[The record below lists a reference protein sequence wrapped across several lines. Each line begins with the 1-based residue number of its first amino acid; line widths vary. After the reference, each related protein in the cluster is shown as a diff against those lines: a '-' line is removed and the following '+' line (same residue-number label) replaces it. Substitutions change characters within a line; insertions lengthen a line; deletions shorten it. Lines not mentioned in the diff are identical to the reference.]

1 MANDKEIEEAVLAER
16 ERCTALLEACR
27 HVFDTSSDKFM
38 GHLWCRI
45 RNQIALGSPV
55 EEADFGVQ
63 MGLDELDE
71 EDDDDDGFDDDELLE
86 DDELDDELDDEFDDD
101 DDEWHLDG
109 GDHYPPPSQN

>member
-1 MANDKEIEEAVLAER
+1 MSIDELIEAAVMAER
-16 ERCTALLEACR
+16 ERCTQLLEAYR
-27 HVFDTSSDKFM
+27 RNFDESSDKWM

-45 RNQIALGSPV
+45 RNQIANGAPV

-63 MGLDELDE
+63 MGWDELDD
-71 EDDDDDGFDDDELLE
+71 EDDEFDDDELL
-86 DDELDDELDDEFDDD
+86 DDEFEED

>member
-1 MANDKEIEEAVLAER
+1 MSIEEQIEAAVQAER
-16 ERCTALLEACR
+16 DRCTQLLEAYR
-27 HVFDTSSDKFM
+27 QNFEQSSDKWM

-63 MGLDELDE
+63 MGWDALDD
-71 EDDDDDGFDDDELLE
+71 EDDEFDDDELL
-86 DDELDDELDDEFDDD
+86 DDEFEED

>member
-16 ERCTALLEACR
+16 ERCTALLEAYR
-27 HVFDTSSDKFM
+27 HLFDNSSDDFM
-38 GHLWCRI
+38 KQLWCRI
-45 RNQIALGSPV
+45 RNQIALGAPV

-63 MGLDELDE
+63 MGWYDEFEDE
-71 EDDDDDGFDDDELLE
+71 D
-86 DDELDDELDDEFDDD
+86 LDDEFEDD

>member
-1 MANDKEIEEAVLAER
+1 MASDKEIEEAVQAER
-16 ERCTALLEACR
+16 DRCTQLLEAYR
-27 HVFDTSSDKFM
+27 QNFEQSSDKWM

-45 RNQIALGSPV
+45 RNQIANGAPV

-63 MGLDELDE
+63 MGWDELDD
-71 EDDDDDGFDDDELLE
+71 EDDDFDDDELL
-86 DDELDDELDDEFDDD
+86 DEEFEED